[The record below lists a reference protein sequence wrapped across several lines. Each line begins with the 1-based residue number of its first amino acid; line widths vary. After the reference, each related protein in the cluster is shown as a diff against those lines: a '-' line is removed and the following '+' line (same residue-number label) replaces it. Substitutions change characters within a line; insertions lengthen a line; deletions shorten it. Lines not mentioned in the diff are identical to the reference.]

1 MRKRKRRWL
10 GVGIG
15 AAILALVG
23 YNLRHSP
30 TWRNFNW
37 ARLWDSVTS
46 ARPEWLL
53 AAVGVVYT
61 TYLIRAV
68 RWQFFMSQIKKASL
82 RSLYAAQIIGF
93 SSIYLIGRPGEFI
106 RPAYI
111 AKKEDVPITSML
123 AVWLME
129 RMFDAV
135 FLVLLFSLA
144 LSLIPAGQMT
154 ARGTRVL
161 NDLHHGGEV
170 MLGVS
175 ALLVALIVTYRLRTD
190 QVARWVLRGFARFS
204 AQTRRHAE
212 HFLKS
217 FAEGL
222 GVIRDW
228 PSFLASAVLT
238 ALLWSMNATIF
249 WLVFHALRGG
259 LAEMP
264 WLAAAMVMFCAALG
278 LAVQLPGIGGGY
290 QVAIILALTEVFAIE
305 ADVAAGAAILVWLV
319 MIVPA
324 LALAVVLLIRE
335 GLSIRRLEAIAAEEE
350 RVAELAQKEAA
361 QK

>member
-1 MRKRKRRWL
+1 MTKRKRRWL
-10 GVGIG
+10 GLGIG
-15 AAILALVG
+15 AAILILVG

-37 ARLWDSVTS
+37 TRLWHSVTS

-68 RWQFFMSQIKKASL
+68 RWKFFMSQIKNASL
-82 RSLYAAQIIGF
+82 RSLYAAQILGF
-93 SSIYLIGRPGEFI
+93 SSIYLIGRPGEFV

-154 ARGTRVL
+154 SRGTKVL
-161 NDLHHGGEV
+161 SDLHHAGEV

-175 ALLVALIVTYRLRTD
+175 ALLVALIVAYRLRTE
-190 QVARWVLRGFARFS
+190 QVAGWVLRAFASFS
-204 AQTRRHAE
+204 AKTQRHAE

-228 PSFLASAVLT
+228 PSFLASALLT
-238 ALLWSMNATIF
+238 ALLWCMNATIF
-249 WLVFHALRGG
+249 WMVFRSLRGA
-259 LAEMP
+259 LAAMP

-290 QVAIILALTEVFAIE
+290 QMAIILALTEVFAIE

-324 LALAVVLLIRE
+324 LAMAVILLVHE
-335 GLSIRRLEAIAAEEE
+335 GLSIRRLKAIAAEEE
-350 RVAELAQKEAA
+350 SAAELAEKEAA